1 MLMLSTITVYAIV
14 ITATK
19 LVGDM
24 LLGEAFLDQAALKD
38 TFGLILTILILLEF
52 NHSVY
57 VALTEHS
64 GAIQARILVLIT
76 ILVIARKLILMDFTT
91 NESQTLLG
99 FGGLLLAMSEGPIG
113 EVITATACSPEENRR
128 QQIHQ
133 SSSRVSSRSPLLML
147 FDTRV
152 LNCAINSRSRQ
163 AASIRASN
171 AVNAPKIHHL

>member
-1 MLMLSTITVYAIV
+1 MVPKISYRARCRNFSYYLQFERIALAVVMLMLSIIAVYAIV

-19 LVGDM
+19 LARDM

-76 ILVIARKLILMDFTT
+76 ILVIARKLMLMDFTT
-91 NESQTLLG
+91 IEAQTLLG
-99 FGGLLLAMSEGPIG
+99 FGGLLLALGGLYWLISNGDRDRR
-113 EVITATACSPEENRR
+113 EVSAEARDSAE
-128 QQIHQ
+128 QLD
-133 SSSRVSSRSPLLML
+133 RVP
-147 FDTRV
+147 
-152 LNCAINSRSRQ
+152 
-163 AASIRASN
+163 
-171 AVNAPKIHHL
+171 